1 MADKR
6 TFNVEAI
13 IDTVEWTAGANV
25 VRGRAQVSLLPPW
38 SSKDRAFEMFRP
50 RRGKIRRIEY
60 EDGSVDEFHVEEKR
74 GSPDG

>member
-6 TFNVEAI
+6 TFNVEAR
-13 IDTVEWTAGANV
+13 IDTVEWTAGENV

-60 EDGSVDEFHVEEKR
+60 EDGSVDEFRVEEKR